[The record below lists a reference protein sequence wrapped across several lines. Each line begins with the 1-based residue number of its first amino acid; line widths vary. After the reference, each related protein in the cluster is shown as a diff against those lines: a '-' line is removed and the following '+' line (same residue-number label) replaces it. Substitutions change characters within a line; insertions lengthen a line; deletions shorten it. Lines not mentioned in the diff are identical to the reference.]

1 MKHHYYD
8 QSIQEETMDIFEKC
22 EKFDT
27 ANEIR
32 RKGIYPYF
40 HALESRQDTE
50 VIMEGKRRIMLGSNN
65 YLGLTTNPEIIEAG
79 IEAFRKY
86 GTGCSGSRFLN
97 GTLELHLELE
107 KALAHFLN
115 KEAVMIF
122 STGFQTNLGIIS
134 AIVGKDD
141 YVICDRE
148 NHASIYD
155 GCKLSYG
162 TLLRYRHNDMEDLEN
177 QLKKV
182 PDNAGKLIVSDG
194 VFSMGG
200 DICDLPNIT
209 RLAKQYGARVMLDD
223 SHALGVI
230 GKGGRGTASY
240 FGLEKEVDIYMGTFS
255 KSLASLGGYMAAS
268 GQIIDFTRHTSRPFI
283 FSASM
288 TPPSCAVTLSA
299 LHYLETH
306 PKIVD
311 DLHNISSYFRKKLNG
326 YGIKTRQSETP
337 IIPIFTYEPINTLTI
352 AKELYDNGVYVNCSL
367 PPAAAPHECL
377 LRTSLM
383 ATHTEPLI
391 DEASEIIAKV
401 LARYEL

>member
-1 MKHHYYD
+1 
-8 QSIQEETMDIFEKC
+8 MDIFEKC

-107 KALAHFLN
+107 KALGHFLG

-155 GCKLSYG
+155 GCRLSYG

-182 PDNAGKLIVSDG
+182 PDTAGKLIVSDG

-200 DICDLPNIT
+200 DICDLVNIT
-209 RLAKQYGARVMLDD
+209 KLKKQYGARVMLDD

-230 GKGGRGTASY
+230 GHGGRGTASY
-240 FGLEKEVDIYMGTFS
+240 FGLEKDVDIYMGTFS
-255 KSLASLGGYMAAS
+255 KSLASLGGYMAS
-268 GQIIDFTRHTSRPFI
+268 SEQVIDYARHNSRPFI

-288 TPPSCAVTLSA
+288 TPPSCAVTLCA
-299 LHYLETH
+299 LHYLEDH
-306 PKIVD
+306 PQIVD
-311 DLHNISSYFRKKLNG
+311 DLHHISSYFRKKLTG
-326 YGIKTRQSETP
+326 YGIKTINSETP
-337 IIPIFTYEPINTLTI
+337 IVPIFTYEVINTLTI

-391 DEASEIIAKV
+391 DEASGIIANV